1 MSLTIQE
8 IFDKVT
14 THLLTQNKQSK
25 EGKVCLYRG
34 PNGTMC
40 AVGCL
45 IKDEFYYDGLE
56 QKLSTDIDVH
66 AALEKSGI
74 EVTAEVETFLRN
86 LQRLHDGNA
95 VKISATKYRKFLT
108 IEWAEGLQYIAT
120 EFNLKFNPPT
130 PKSLRK

>member
-1 MSLTIQE
+1 MTIQE

-14 THLLTQNKQSK
+14 THLLTQRKQSK

-45 IKDEFYYDGLE
+45 IKDEFYDGGLE

-74 EVTAEVETFLRN
+74 EVNEELEKFLRI
-86 LQRLHDGNA
+86 LQQLHDGDPVNIDA
-95 VKISATKYRKFLT
+95 AKYRKFLT

-120 EFNLKFNPPT
+120 EYNLKFNPPT